1 MDGQPRDAGTGTR
14 RDVSGQ
20 HARRRPGRRRVRR
33 DRPTAPAGVHLGVD
47 PRPRR
52 DTRLAPGRGDL
63 PGERRRYP
71 RRPAPP
77 RPARPRTDRPSPQG
91 LGDVPGPAGR
101 VRHRRRPRP
110 GPERIAGANRS
121 YHPGMAFDD
130 ALAERLRDRL
140 RDVAGVHEKKV
151 FGGLAFLTDGNMTM
165 GVHGD
170 DLIVRI
176 APDDT
181 PTALAEPGVRPFDI
195 TGRPM
200 RGWILVAGETLDD
213 DVLDGWIER
222 ARTFVATLP
231 PK

>member
-1 MDGQPRDAGTGTR
+1 
-14 RDVSGQ
+14 
-20 HARRRPGRRRVRR
+20 
-33 DRPTAPAGVHLGVD
+33 
-47 PRPRR
+47 
-52 DTRLAPGRGDL
+52 
-63 PGERRRYP
+63 
-71 RRPAPP
+71 
-77 RPARPRTDRPSPQG
+77 
-91 LGDVPGPAGR
+91 
-101 VRHRRRPRP
+101 
-110 GPERIAGANRS
+110 
-121 YHPGMAFDD
+121 MAFDD
-130 ALAERLRDRL
+130 TLAERLRDRL
-140 RDVAGVHEKKV
+140 RDVAGVHEKKM
-151 FGGLAFLTDGNMTM
+151 FGGLAFLTGGNMTV

-200 RGWILVAGETLDD
+200 RGWILVAGEALDD